1 MELKRSLGL
10 IDVFC
15 VASGAMISSGL
26 FILPGIAYAQA
37 GPAVVVSY
45 LLAGLLAMT
54 GMVSE
59 AELVSAMPK
68 AGGSYFYVMRA
79 MGPAVGTVDGLLTWF
94 SLSLKTAFALI
105 GMAAF
110 TALIVDVNIHV
121 IAAGLSL
128 VFVMLN
134 ILGIHHAGRA
144 QVALVAGLVAVL
156 IFYVVRGLPSVSV
169 HNFEP
174 FAPAGMAA
182 VFSTA
187 GLVFVSYGGLLKV
200 TSVAEEV
207 KDAGRNGP
215 LGMGLSLLVVGLL
228 YVLVVFVTTGVLG
241 SKLGTSPEQY
251 SETPI
256 SDGAAA
262 FMGPSGRLLLS
273 VAAILAFVSTANAGI
288 MAAARYPLALSRDNL
303 LPGFFGRIHHRFK
316 TPHVSIIITGA
327 IIFASLG
334 LKLPVLAKAAST
346 VLILTYVFS
355 CLSVIVL
362 RESRLQNYQPKFRA
376 PLYPWLQ
383 IVGIGGF
390 ALLVVNMGASAL
402 AAVAALILGGMFVYW
417 FYGRI
422 RTNREYALLHL
433 IERITAREL
442 TAHMLETELKEII
455 RERDDITADRFD
467 DIIEKCA
474 VLDIQES
481 ISLEEFFERAADTL
495 SERLHIDRDVLLQ
508 RLREREKESSTA
520 ITPTLA
526 IPHVIIDGQGAFDVL
541 LARPRQGLTFSE
553 TAPNVNAVFV
563 IAGTRDQR
571 NFHLKALAA
580 IAQIVQHPR
589 FDDRWLSAKNIET
602 LRDVVLLG
610 QRPRD

>member
-37 GPAVVVSY
+37 GPAVVISY

-110 TALIVDVNIHV
+110 TTLIVDVNIHV
-121 IAAGLSL
+121 IAACLSL

-134 ILGIHHAGRA
+134 ILGVHHAGRA

-241 SKLGTSPEQY
+241 SKLGVSPQEY
-251 SETPI
+251 SKTPI

-262 FMGPSGRLLLS
+262 FMGSSGRLLLS